1 MATVVK
7 NRTVVA
13 PKEPNEWTG
22 LFTGIYTLWLKH
34 MRKFRSSPV
43 EILFTLAT
51 PVLWILFFG
60 VCMTGMV
67 VPTETGLGYQAFIT
81 PGVMLLTGLTAAIL
95 GGTTLLLE
103 RVNGTLKEYLV
114 APIPRLAVLL
124 GSMTSGLTKA
134 ILQAIAVLIA
144 GALLDSTLHFNI
156 LPFLAALLIVGAYCL
171 GFVGLASAFA
181 SRAKSMES
189 YHSLIMVMNLP
200 VLFISNALYPLEKMP
215 VTIRGLAM
223 LNPTTYGVDACRILL
238 YGSKPEIGLG
248 IDIVVLG
255 AFMVLGVYIGYRSFS
270 SVMQKMG
277 A

>member
-1 MATVVK
+1 MATVIK
-7 NRTVVA
+7 NRAVAA
-13 PKEPNEWTG
+13 PKEPGEWSG
-22 LFTGIYTLWLKH
+22 LLTGIYTLWLKH

-43 EILFTLAT
+43 EVLFTLAT

-67 VPTETGLGYQAFIT
+67 IQTETGLGYQAFIT

-134 ILQAIAVLIA
+134 ILQAIAVLAA
-144 GALLDSTLHFNI
+144 GVLLDSTLHFNI
-156 LPFLAALLIVGAYCL
+156 LPFLAALGIVGMYCL

-181 SRAKSMES
+181 SQAKSMES

-215 VTIRGLAM
+215 VTVRGLAM

-248 IDIVVLG
+248 IDLVVLS
-255 AFMVLGVYIGYRSFS
+255 AFMLLGVYIGYRSFS
-270 SVMQKMG
+270 SVMQKIG